1 MNEAG
6 TTIKYISRSYAT
18 LALKVSSFA
27 QLFLG
32 KIEGLTRFLTRGKA
46 YMSYASIADEFG
58 VSERQAMRV
67 VKQLVDMDVLEQV
80 YDPKKQTCAYY
91 RSKLKDDK
99 RGFISTP
106 LYLKEKVFSFEYLID
121 SATGKKITVYNCEE
135 LGQGDTELLQFERTL
150 TDIELTILSLMAT
163 HGSFEGTV
171 KTIAGKIGKSK
182 TSVQNALDGL
192 LHCKAIERTGD
203 ETSKSRRDKSTY
215 RVEETLLKEIK
226 DALEAARRK
235 PKKTENVKP
244 RAPIAPTNTQKSPQQ
259 AAIDDINAR
268 SERERY
274 YDLLREKADN
284 KAEKVRATLNKNEKY
299 KKARSEYRDLE
310 IALVRAEKEPQ
321 ERRRIIK
328 RRNQLSAI
336 MYNIME
342 TMGYKLADTEPQY
355 RCKKCNDTGYKKDG
369 TACTCY
375 PKGNV

>member
-6 TTIKYISRSYAT
+6 TTTKYISRSYAT

-67 VKQLVDMDVLEQV
+67 VKKLVDMDVLEQV

-106 LYLKEKVFSFEYLID
+106 LYLKGKVFSFEYLID
-121 SATGKKITVYNCEE
+121 SATGKKISVYNCEKI
-135 LGQGDTELLQFERTL
+135 GQSETELLQFERTL

-215 RVEETLLKEIK
+215 RVEENLLKEIK
-226 DALEAARRK
+226 DALEAARTK
-235 PKKTENVKP
+235 PKKTEKVK
-244 RAPIAPTNTQKSPQQ
+244 PIAPTNTQKSPQQ
-259 AAIDDINAR
+259 AAIDDINAI
-268 SERERY
+268 SERKRY
-274 YDLLREKADN
+274 YDLLREEADK

-299 KKARSEYRDLE
+299 KKARSEYRGLE
-310 IALVRAEKEPQ
+310 IALARAEKDPQ

-342 TMGYKLADTEPQY
+342 TMGYKLADTESQY
-355 RCKKCNDTGYKKDG
+355 RCKKCNDTGHKKDG

-375 PKGNV
+375 PKRGNV

>member
-6 TTIKYISRSYAT
+6 TTTKYISRSYAT

-121 SATGKKITVYNCEE
+121 SATGKKITVYNCEKI
-135 LGQGDTELLQFERTL
+135 GQGDTKLLQFERTL
-150 TDIELTILSLMAT
+150 SNIELTILSLMAT
-163 HGSFEGTV
+163 HGSFDGTV

-226 DALEAARRK
+226 DALETARKK
-235 PKKTENVKP
+235 PKKAEKVKP
-244 RAPIAPTNTQKSPQQ
+244 STPIATKEDPKSAYQKQ
-259 AAIDDINAR
+259 IDDINAK
-268 SERERY
+268 SERARY
-274 YDLLREKADN
+274 YDLLREKAKK
-284 KAEKVRATLNKNEKY
+284 KAERVCETLNQSEGY
-299 KKARSEYRDLE
+299 KSAHSEYRQLE
-310 IALVRAEKEPQ
+310 IELVRAENDPQ

-336 MYNIME
+336 MYNIMK
-342 TMGYKLADTEPQY
+342 TMGYELADTVEQY

-375 PKGNV
+375 PKGNI

>member
-106 LYLKEKVFSFEYLID
+106 LYLKEKVFSFEYLIN
-121 SATGKKITVYNCEE
+121 SATGKKITVYNCEKI
-135 LGQGDTELLQFERTL
+135 GQGDTELLQFERTL
-150 TDIELTILSLMAT
+150 SDIELTILSLMAT

-215 RVEETLLKEIK
+215 RVEENLLKEIK

-244 RAPIAPTNTQKSPQQ
+244 STPIAPINTQKSPQQ
-259 AAIDDINAR
+259 AEIEAINAKA
-268 SERERY
+268 ERTRY
-274 YDLLREKADN
+274 YDLLREEADN

-310 IALVRAEKEPQ
+310 IAFVRAENDPQ

-336 MYNIME
+336 MYNVMK
-342 TMGYKLADTEPQY
+342 TMGYELADTEPQY
-355 RCKKCNDTGYKKDG
+355 RCKKCNDTGHKKDG